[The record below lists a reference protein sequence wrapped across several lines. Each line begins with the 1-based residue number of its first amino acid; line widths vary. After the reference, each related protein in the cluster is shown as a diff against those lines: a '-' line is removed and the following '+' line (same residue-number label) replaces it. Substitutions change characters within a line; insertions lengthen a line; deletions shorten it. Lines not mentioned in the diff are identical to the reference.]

1 MRLCFVEK
9 SFIVDHIYM
18 YIHFV
23 NVFLNILFSLMQL
36 LVIPKHFFPGI
47 SQLNIVV
54 EVAAIVW
61 YIVVR
66 STSINVRENRRGNQE
81 WTI

>member
-1 MRLCFVEK
+1 
-9 SFIVDHIYM
+9 
-18 YIHFV
+18 
-23 NVFLNILFSLMQL
+23 MQP
-36 LVIPKHFFPGI
+36 IPKHFFPGI
-47 SQLNIVV
+47 SQLNLVV

-81 WTI
+81 WQLAKPNYEIGICCFFH